1 MPSTSRLHAKF
12 VLPLLA
18 AACVTVFSACS
29 ADAPDA
35 AQSEAVAETQLPN
48 LLGTWTG
55 TYEFPYGDAVLTTSL
70 DLVIERQ
77 EGSNLFGYES
87 FVNSKG
93 ETVRFDLVGTVN
105 VDPIDSEVE
114 VVMATTGFFFDIE
127 VVDAE
132 HLSARFVKTDDK
144 PTTFVVELRKKP

>member
-1 MPSTSRLHAKF
+1 MPARSALHTRY

-18 AACVTVFSACS
+18 AACVTVFSACA

-35 AQSEAVAETQLPN
+35 ANQAVDTAAALPN

-55 TYEFPYGDAVLTTSL
+55 EYEFPYGDTVIKTSL

-77 EGSNLFGYES
+77 EGSNLFGYET
-87 FVNSKG
+87 FVNGEG
-93 ETVRFDLVGTVN
+93 ETIRYDLVGTAN
-105 VDPIDSEVE
+105 IDPVDGEVE

-127 VVDAE
+127 VVSAE
-132 HLSARFVKTDDK
+132 RLSARFVRTDDK
-144 PTTFVVELRKKP
+144 PTTFVVELRKKA